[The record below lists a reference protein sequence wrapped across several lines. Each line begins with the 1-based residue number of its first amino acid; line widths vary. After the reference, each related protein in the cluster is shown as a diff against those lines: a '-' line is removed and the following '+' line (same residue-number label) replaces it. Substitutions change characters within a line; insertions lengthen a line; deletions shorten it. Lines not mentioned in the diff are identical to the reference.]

1 LTTPVLNTPPEPAP
15 DTISDPLPP
24 APAPAPFP
32 RGRSLMHKSVLTI
45 YRIFAVI
52 TLYGVLAGI
61 LTYAFIMGF
70 YAVNT
75 TWAAPVII
83 SSSDEK
89 ALDYLAQ
96 LVTSQQTIEDIKVD
110 VIHQQTTLDEMTRH
124 RASLEALIPQMES
137 AVVEERKHDRLT
149 GPQLAELDAQKQA
162 DNAKTQAV
170 LAQLQQLESSTNK
183 DLAAGLITR
192 SDATSEIAAINQSR
206 DAYTDSRIA
215 EVLLTDNILDKTA
228 AGSKSLE
235 VIEKQ
240 AELESD
246 IAQLDVTLAVA
257 EKQLEEDNRQID
269 RLRAAI
275 TTAKQSPYY
284 LNATGNSRLSFAFVP
299 YDDQASAKV
308 GAAIYDCYLNMIV
321 CRKVGTVKQI
331 FTGEQNI
338 VHPIF
343 KTQVRG
349 FMIQMDLSHP
359 ASAQSKTVFLGRKP
373 LLF

>member
-1 LTTPVLNTPPEPAP
+1 MATPALNTPPAP
-15 DTISDPLPP
+15 DTLTDPLPP
-24 APAPAPFP
+24 APAPLPS
-32 RGRSLMHKSVLTI
+32 GRSFIHKSVLTI
-45 YRIFAVI
+45 YRIFAVV

-75 TWAAPVII
+75 TWAAPVIV
-83 SSSDEK
+83 SASDETS
-89 ALDYLAQ
+89 LDYLAQ

-110 VIHQQTTLDEMTRH
+110 AIHQQTTLAEMTRQ
-124 RASLEALIPQMES
+124 RASLEALIPQIDT
-137 AVVEERKHDRLT
+137 AIGRERSHDRLT
-149 GPQLAELDAQKQA
+149 GPQLAELDTQKQA

-170 LAQLQQLESSTNK
+170 LAQLQQLESSINK
-183 DLAAGLITR
+183 DLAAGLMTK
-192 SDATSEIAAINQSR
+192 SDATTQIAAINQSR

-215 EVLLTDNILDKTA
+215 EVLLTDNILDKTTD
-228 AGSKSLE
+228 GTKSLE

-240 AELESD
+240 AELRSD

-284 LNATGNSRLSFAFVP
+284 LNATGNSRLYFAFVP
-299 YDDQASAKV
+299 YDDQASATV
-308 GAAIYDCYLNMIV
+308 GALIYDCYLNMIA

-331 FTGEQNI
+331 FLGEQDI

-359 ASAQSKTVFLGRKP
+359 TSAQSKTVFLGRKP